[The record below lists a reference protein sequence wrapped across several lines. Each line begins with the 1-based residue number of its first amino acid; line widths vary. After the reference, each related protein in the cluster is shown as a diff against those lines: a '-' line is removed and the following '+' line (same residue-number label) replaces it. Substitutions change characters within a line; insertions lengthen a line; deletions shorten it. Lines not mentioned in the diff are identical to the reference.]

1 MSNRRLQSNR
11 CKLLLDLVT
20 KSHKDKASYKY
31 NTDQIILYNNL
42 PKLNNTNDN
51 NEIMENVDVIVSLGN
66 NF

>member
-1 MSNRRLQSNR
+1 MSSQQSNR

-20 KSHKDKASYKY
+20 KSHKDK
-31 NTDQIILYNNL
+31 
-42 PKLNNTNDN
+42 LNNRNND